1 MNVADEI
8 AKLADLKDRGALTAE
23 EFDVA
28 KAKVLATDKAKA
40 EEGTSRKAS
49 GFKVLALVALGLVVA
64 FFAVGFYLSNT
75 PEGKEKSKA
84 RAAIDLCWSDYKT
97 SRLPL
102 GARTLIADT
111 CDMMAKQF
119 KEKYGVAP

>member
-8 AKLADLKDRGALTAE
+8 SKLADLKDRGALTDAE
-23 EFDVA
+23 FETA
-28 KAKVLATDKAKA
+28 KARVLSGNDTRLGVDQPPKTSWGKV
-40 EEGTSRKAS
+40 
-49 GFKVLALVALGLVVA
+49 VLFVFLGGVAV
-64 FFAVGFYLSNT
+64 FFAIGFYASNT
-75 PEGKEKSKA
+75 PEGKEKTKA

-102 GARTLIADT
+102 GARKLIADT
-111 CDMMAKQF
+111 CDMMAKEF

>member
-8 AKLADLKDRGALTAE
+8 SKLADLKDRGALTDAE
-23 EFDVA
+23 FEMA
-28 KAKVLATDKAKA
+28 KAKVLSGSDTRVGVDQPSK
-40 EEGTSRKAS
+40 TSW
-49 GFKVLALVALGLVVA
+49 GKVVLFVFLGGVAI
-64 FFAVGFYLSNT
+64 FFAIGFYASNT
-75 PEGKEKSKA
+75 PEGKEQAKA

-102 GARTLIADT
+102 GPRKLIADT
-111 CDMMAKQF
+111 CDMMSKEF